1 MNFLELAAARFSVR
15 KYKEQ
20 MIEEEKMQKIL
31 EAGRLAPTA
40 VNLQPQKIYVLKGKK
55 AMEKL
60 GTVCQ
65 YTFGAPQAL
74 LVCYD
79 EERAWKNRFREGY
92 NSGEVD
98 SAIVATHMMLE
109 AWELGIGSCWVGAF
123 NADALAAAF
132 ELPEHIRPVAV
143 LTMGY
148 AAEDA
153 KPYKKMHN
161 VYRPMEEMVEE
172 LQV

>member
-1 MNFLELAAARFSVR
+1 MDFLELAAARYSVR

-20 MIEEEKMQKIL
+20 MIEDEKVEKIL

-40 VNLQPQKIYVLKGKK
+40 VNFQPQKIYVLKSKE

-60 GTVCQ
+60 STVCQ

-74 LVCYD
+74 LICYD

-123 NADALAAAF
+123 SPDAVAEIF
-132 ELPEHIRPVAV
+132 RLPGHIKPVAV

-148 AAEDA
+148 AADDA
-153 KPYKKMHN
+153 GPYKKMHN
-161 VYRPMEEMVEE
+161 VYRPMEEMAEE
-172 LQV
+172 L

>member
-1 MNFLELAAARFSVR
+1 MMNFLELAAERYSVR
-15 KYKEQ
+15 KYKDQ
-20 MIEEEKMQKIL
+20 LIEDEKMEKIL
-31 EAGRLAPTA
+31 EAGKLAPTA
-40 VNLQPQKIYVLKGKK
+40 VNFQPQKIYVLKSKES
-55 AMEKL
+55 MEKL

-74 LVCYD
+74 LICYD
-79 EERAWKNRFREGY
+79 EQRAWKNRFREGY

-109 AWELGIGSCWVGAF
+109 DWELGIGSCWVGAF
-123 NADALAAAF
+123 NADTLGKEF
-132 ELPEHIRPVAV
+132 GFQEHIKPVAV

-148 AAEDA
+148 AADDA

-161 VYRPMEEMVEE
+161 VYRSMEEMVEV
-172 LQV
+172 L

>member
-1 MNFLELAAARFSVR
+1 MAFEIRRDCVNFLE
-15 KYKEQ
+15 
-20 MIEEEKMQKIL
+20 
-31 EAGRLAPTA
+31 
-40 VNLQPQKIYVLKGKK
+40 
-55 AMEKL
+55 
-60 GTVCQ
+60 
-65 YTFGAPQAL
+65 
-74 LVCYD
+74 
-79 EERAWKNRFREGY
+79 
-92 NSGEVD
+92 
-98 SAIVATHMMLE
+98 
-109 AWELGIGSCWVGAF
+109 
-123 NADALAAAF
+123 LAAAF

>member
-1 MNFLELAAARFSVR
+1 MNFLE
-15 KYKEQ
+15 
-20 MIEEEKMQKIL
+20 
-31 EAGRLAPTA
+31 
-40 VNLQPQKIYVLKGKK
+40 
-55 AMEKL
+55 
-60 GTVCQ
+60 
-65 YTFGAPQAL
+65 
-74 LVCYD
+74 
-79 EERAWKNRFREGY
+79 
-92 NSGEVD
+92 
-98 SAIVATHMMLE
+98 
-109 AWELGIGSCWVGAF
+109 
-123 NADALAAAF
+123 LAAAF